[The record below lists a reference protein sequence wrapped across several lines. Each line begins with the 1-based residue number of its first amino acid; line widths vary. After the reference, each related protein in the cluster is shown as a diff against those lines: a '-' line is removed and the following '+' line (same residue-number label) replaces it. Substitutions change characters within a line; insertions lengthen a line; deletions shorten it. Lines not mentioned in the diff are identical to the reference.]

1 MYPAVP
7 RGPLLSVLRRGCD
20 VWCVCVCL
28 APPLTLIDCSVV
40 PTCVSSQTC
49 VLFRAQTT
57 NTDVLKCSRRLSQ
70 EGSPLPDTRNH
81 APKGPTH
88 AIEVSQKKLCSAMIS
103 RCLSYSRVSLVAR
116 VNFPKAASLFTPSD
130 TSWPCRTFP
139 KLTFF
144 GQEKI
149 TQGLHRTVEMIQPN
163 LLTLCGGTVR
173 HEWPL
178 ST

>member
-1 MYPAVP
+1 M
-7 RGPLLSVLRRGCD
+7 
-20 VWCVCVCL
+20 
-28 APPLTLIDCSVV
+28 
-40 PTCVSSQTC
+40 CVSSQTC

-116 VNFPKAASLFTPSD
+116 VNFPKAALLFTPSD

-139 KLTFF
+139 KLTLF
-144 GQEKI
+144 GQDNI

-178 ST
+178 SEHRRRGGPNEMHCEWIKHTPPSKTVVPKSREMSLYG